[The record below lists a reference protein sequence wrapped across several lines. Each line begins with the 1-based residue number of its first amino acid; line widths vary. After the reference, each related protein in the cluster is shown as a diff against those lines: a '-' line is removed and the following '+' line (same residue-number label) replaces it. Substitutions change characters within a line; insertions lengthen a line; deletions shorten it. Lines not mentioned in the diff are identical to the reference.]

1 MLNSMETIQVVLGS
15 TLLRAADGA
24 AKRARLNRSALIRE
38 ALREY
43 LQRLE
48 TRELE
53 ARDRKGHEE
62 RPEVSAEAA
71 DWERVAAW
79 PER

>member
-1 MLNSMETIQVVLGS
+1 METVPVVLGS

-53 ARDRKGHEE
+53 ARDRKGCEE
-62 RPEVSAEAA
+62 RPEVSAEVAG
-71 DWERVAAW
+71 WERVAAW